1 MFLILVSLIDGIADD
16 VNLGTAVGDDDDTG
30 RLTRNRKGRD
40 RIKDCTGDAEV
51 ELVCMA
57 LLPVYASCISCYHNY
72 GATLP
77 IRSWCPG

>member
-16 VNLGTAVGDDDDTG
+16 VDLGTAVGDDDIG

-57 LLPVYASCISCYHNY
+57 LLPVCASCISRYHDY
-72 GATLP
+72 GVALP
-77 IRSWCPG
+77 IRSRCPG